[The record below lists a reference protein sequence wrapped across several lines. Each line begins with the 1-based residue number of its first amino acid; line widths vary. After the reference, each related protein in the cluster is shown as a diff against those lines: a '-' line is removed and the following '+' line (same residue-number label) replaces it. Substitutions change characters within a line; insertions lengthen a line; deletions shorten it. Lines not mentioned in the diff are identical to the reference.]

1 MNPDCKAARLHLKGA
16 TRSEYNALVYEAKLT
31 PEQEEI
37 LNRHILKAETIVK
50 ISLDLHCSTT
60 NIKNRLH
67 EAYNIIG
74 KVMMGGSK

>member
-1 MNPDCKAARLHLKGA
+1 MNPDCKAARAFLKCA

-50 ISLDLHCSTT
+50 ISLDLHCSANFVKT
-60 NIKNRLH
+60 RLH
-67 EAYNIIG
+67 EAYNIIR
-74 KVMMGGSK
+74 KAMTGGSK

>member
-1 MNPDCKAARLHLKGA
+1 MNPDCKAARLYLKRA

-50 ISLDLHCSTT
+50 ISLELHC
-60 NIKNRLH
+60 NVAKIKAQLH
-67 EAYNIIG
+67 EAYSIIS
-74 KVMMGGSK
+74 KVIMGGSK